1 MNLQSGVHQKVE
13 AWEEVTVR
21 GRSLQGSTGHTID
34 LPLDRSEDRAGLGH
48 VQGLLLR
55 VHGHGGGA
63 GEGGAGGGHLAQLL
77 GDVGGG
83 DVEGGGGGGVGLA
96 LFAAATPGVI
106 LATPTRTRGV
116 GAVHSALAAVISLL
130 GLELQCR
137 DNLLQSYVKQIHY
150 TTLNEE
156 TLR

>member
-1 MNLQSGVHQKVE
+1 MNLQGGVHQKVE
-13 AWEEVTVR
+13 AGEEVTVR
-21 GRSLQGSTGHTID
+21 GRCLQGPTGHDTD

-63 GEGGAGGGHLAQLL
+63 GEGGAGGGDLAQLL

-96 LFAAATPGVI
+96 LLAAATPGVI
-106 LATPTRTRGV
+106 LATPTRTGGA
-116 GAVHSALAAVISLL
+116 GAVDAALSAVVSLL
-130 GLELQCR
+130 GLELQCG

-150 TTLNEE
+150 NTLNEE
-156 TLR
+156 TQQ

>member
-13 AWEEVTVR
+13 AGEEVTVR
-21 GRSLQGSTGHTID
+21 GRGLQGSTGHTID

-96 LFAAATPGVI
+96 LLAAATPGVI
-106 LATPTRTRGV
+106 LATPTRTRGA
-116 GAVHSALAAVISLL
+116 GAVHSTLSAVVSLL

-150 TTLNEE
+150 NTLNEE